1 MMLSERITN
10 LHNKEVCGIEYVL
23 ASVDRVVINWKLMAL
38 AFVSL
43 HDNVWEAV
51 SLILKL

>member
-10 LHNKEVCGIEYVL
+10 LHNKEVCVIEYVL
-23 ASVDRVVINWKLMAL
+23 ASVDRVVNWKLIAL
-38 AFVSL
+38 AFVSE